1 MKTIDLKV
9 QKRETTGKRTAKDL
23 RKAGRVPGVIYHNAE
38 ATNISVDIQEIRK
51 VLYSEDTYLVNV
63 DADGEAMQCIVRSAD
78 FHPVT
83 DILTHVEFLRVTDDK
98 PVSLS
103 LPIKL
108 TGTAKGVVGGGK
120 MAVKLRRMKV
130 KGIVSK
136 LPERIEVDVTP
147 LELGE
152 SIKVMDAQ
160 IEGIHVLTAQSAAIA
175 TVIIPRALRS
185 AKAASGEEG
194 EAAAE

>member
-1 MKTIDLKV
+1 M
-9 QKRETTGKRTAKDL
+9 
-23 RKAGRVPGVIYHNAE
+23 PGVIYHNAE
-38 ATNISVDIQEIRK
+38 AINIDVDIQEVRK
-51 VLYSEDTYLVNV
+51 VLYTEETYLVNV
-63 DADGEAMQCIVRSAD
+63 DVEGEVMQCIVRTAD

-83 DILTHVEFLRVTDDK
+83 DILTHIEFLRVTDEK

-108 TGTAKGVVGGGK
+108 KGTAAGVVKGGK
-120 MAVKLRRMKV
+120 MAVKLRRLKV

-136 LPERIEVDVTP
+136 LPEKIEVDISK

-152 SIKVMDAQ
+152 SIKVMDAN
-160 IEGIHVLTAQSAAIA
+160 IEGVHVLTANSAAIA

-185 AKAASGEEG
+185 AKAAAGEKEG
-194 EAAAE
+194 